1 MVLQTL
7 RDYLDREKVKYVVIT
22 HSPAHTAQEIAAA
35 AHIPGKEMAKT
46 VMVKMDGE
54 MVMVVLPA
62 SAKVELGRLLDA
74 TGADEVELAQEREF
88 KHLFPGCE
96 LGAMPPF
103 GNLFGLATFVA
114 EELTEDEEIA
124 FNAGTATDLIRMR
137 YEDYARLVQP
147 RSLPFRITVW

>member
-74 TGADEVELAQEREF
+74 TGAEEVELAQEREF

-103 GNLFGLATFVA
+103 GNLFGLRTFVA